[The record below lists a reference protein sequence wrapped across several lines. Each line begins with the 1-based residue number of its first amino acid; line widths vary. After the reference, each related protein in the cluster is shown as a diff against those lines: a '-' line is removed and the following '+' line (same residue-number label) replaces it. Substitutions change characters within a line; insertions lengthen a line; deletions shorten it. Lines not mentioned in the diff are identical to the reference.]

1 VTAGKLTVAAATLA
15 VLLALLLITAPARL
29 IPRLPGT
36 ENLVLAGL
44 SGSLWQ
50 GEAARAVLLTTA
62 GPVHLGRLRWRL
74 HPLSL
79 ITLAPRL
86 QVGSD
91 WGAQR
96 FQGQLRL
103 RGTTLQLRQV
113 DASLDAALARQ
124 LLPVGLRGRLSLQL
138 EALDWNGSRLTEA
151 AGSLVWQQAAWES
164 RGALKALGS
173 YAARLD
179 SDGDGLVTARI
190 ETLAGPVQ
198 ASGSLVLNGLLYS
211 ITARITSD
219 GAMDPELAQAL
230 SLVAVPEENGYLL
243 RLDGALASSP

>member
-124 LLPVGLRGRLSLQL
+124 LLPVGLRGRLGLQL
-138 EALDWNGSRLTEA
+138 SSLVLDPAGLVSA
-151 AGSLVWQQAAWES
+151 AGNIVWQDAAWES
-164 RGALKALGS
+164 VSGVGRLGS
-173 YAARLD
+173 YAARV
-179 SDGDGLVTARI
+179 SSPGEGVVEAQI
-190 ETLAGPVQ
+190 ETLAGPV
-198 ASGSLVLNGLLYS
+198 
-211 ITARITSD
+211 TATGTLRLDGQRYAVEATVESR
-219 GAMDPELAQAL
+219 GAMEPQLAQAL
-230 SLVAVPEENGYLL
+230 SF
-243 RLDGALASSP
+243 DCGAP